1 MLTKPPLSE
10 STNLQPLKMLGI
22 TVNALSIPQLNTLI
36 AEAIERNQR
45 WIIANHN
52 LHSVYLYH
60 HDAKMRGF
68 YAKADYTH
76 VDGMALVFL
85 GRLLGLP
92 LRREHRV
99 TYADWLDPLIAEA
112 AQQGWRVFYLGSKPG
127 VAEEG
132 ARILQQR
139 FPSLQIATA
148 HGYFDPHPDSKEN
161 QAALA
166 AIEAYQPHVLMVG
179 MSMPRQE
186 HWMLDNLNSLSANVI
201 LPSGAAIDYIAGA
214 VPTPP
219 RWAGRWGLEWLFRL
233 IAEPKRLWRR
243 YLVEPWFLLRL
254 LLADRLTQHNKVD
267 STILC
272 DSNKQSL

>member
-52 LHSVYLYH
+52 LHSIYLYH

-68 YAKADYTH
+68 FVKADYTH
-76 VDGMALVFL
+76 VDGMALVLL

-99 TYADWLDPLIAEA
+99 TYADWIHPLIAEA
-112 AQQGWRVFYLGSKPG
+112 AQQGWRVFYLGSKLG

-148 HGYFDPHPDSKEN
+148 HGYFDPQPDSKEN
-161 QAALA
+161 QAVLA
-166 AIEAYQPHVLMVG
+166 AINAYQPHVLMVG

-186 HWMLDNLNSLSANVI
+186 HWVLDNLEQISANAI

-233 IAEPKRLWRR
+233 LAEPGRLWRR
-243 YLVEPWFLLRL
+243 YLIEPWFLLRW
-254 LLADRLTQHNKVD
+254 LLADRFQQQKLVD
-267 STILC
+267 
-272 DSNKQSL
+272 

>member
-1 MLTKPPLSE
+1 MTSSISE
-10 STNLQPLKMLGI
+10 STNFQALRMLGI
-22 TVNALSIPQLNTLI
+22 SVHALSIPQLNALI
-36 AEAIERNQR
+36 AKAVEHNQR

-52 LHSVYLYH
+52 LHSIYLYH
-60 HDAKMRGF
+60 HDSKMRTF

-99 TYADWLDPLIAEA
+99 TYADWVHPLIAEA
-112 AQQGWRVFYLGSKPG
+112 SQQGWRIFYLGSKPG
-127 VAEEG
+127 VAEQG
-132 ARILQQR
+132 ARILQQQ

-148 HGYFDPHPDSKEN
+148 HGYFDAHPGSKEN
-161 QAALA
+161 QAVLA
-166 AIEAYQPHVLMVG
+166 AIAAYQPHLLMVG

-186 HWMLDNLNSLSANVI
+186 HWVLDNLNQISANVI
-201 LPSGAAIDYIAGA
+201 LPSGAAIDYVAGA

-233 IAEPKRLWRR
+233 TSEPGRLWRR
-243 YLVEPWFLLRL
+243 YLVEPWFLLRWL
-254 LLADRLTQHNKVD
+254 LTERLKPQNHLNSTLLYD
-267 STILC
+267 SK
-272 DSNKQSL
+272 KQSL